1 MVDEDLEPLI
11 TRCPNCA
18 TQFRVTESQLAA
30 AGGRVR
36 CGACLTVFEGTEHL
50 ILDEESTFSD
60 GVEADA
66 ALDALLD
73 ELGTTEVQA
82 AEESPAEDN
91 PDQEQAAALT
101 QDTPVIYGGFE
112 DETEAEEDTAE
123 LAAGAGAASASRP
136 SLKPAS

>member
-11 TRCPNCA
+11 TRCPNCS

-50 ILDEESTFSD
+50 ILDEEATFSD
-60 GVEADA
+60 GMEADA

-73 ELGTTEVQA
+73 ELG
-82 AEESPAEDN
+82 PAN
-91 PDQEQAAALT
+91 PSHRKKT
-101 QDTPVIYGGFE
+101 S
-112 DETEAEEDTAE
+112 
-123 LAAGAGAASASRP
+123 AG
-136 SLKPAS
+136 KPPGCRKQRRR